1 MIWIVVLYQI
11 YRVQLANELTAR
23 KSFLR
28 VLDKN
33 KELMKAEE
41 DKRAL
46 ADDNRKLAAD
56 NEKIRKQVAVSGM
69 NEMQVQLVQV
79 RASRSFTFV
88 FFTVLYTMLHTA
100 NDCAHL
106 TFNNRQTRQTSTG
119 TSVQSSSS
127 IGGESFSSCCSGR
140 ALLATATW
148 AQLTE

>member
-46 ADDNRKLAAD
+46 ADDNRQLAAD
-56 NEKIRKQVAVSGM
+56 NERIREQVAVSGM
-69 NEMQVQLVQV
+69 NEMQVELVQV
-79 RASRSFTFV
+79 RASRSFTCV
-88 FFTVLYTMLHTA
+88 FFTVLYSA
-100 NDCAHL
+100 AH
-106 TFNNRQTRQTSTG
+106 S
-119 TSVQSSSS
+119 
-127 IGGESFSSCCSGR
+127 
-140 ALLATATW
+140 
-148 AQLTE
+148 

>member
-46 ADDNRKLAAD
+46 ADDNRQLAAD
-56 NEKIRKQVAVSGM
+56 NERIREQVAVSGM

-79 RASRSFTFV
+79 RPAVRCMSKFS
-88 FFTVLYTMLHTA
+88 
-100 NDCAHL
+100 D
-106 TFNNRQTRQTSTG
+106 
-119 TSVQSSSS
+119 SSSS
-127 IGGESFSSCCSGR
+127 SPIACHSCD
-140 ALLATATW
+140 
-148 AQLTE
+148 AQTKGKRVGH

>member
-69 NEMQVQLVQV
+69 NEMQVQLVKV
-79 RASRSFTFV
+79 RAPMSFICAFL
-88 FFTVLYTMLHTA
+88 FTVLYSA
-100 NDCAHL
+100 
-106 TFNNRQTRQTSTG
+106 
-119 TSVQSSSS
+119 
-127 IGGESFSSCCSGR
+127 
-140 ALLATATW
+140 
-148 AQLTE
+148 